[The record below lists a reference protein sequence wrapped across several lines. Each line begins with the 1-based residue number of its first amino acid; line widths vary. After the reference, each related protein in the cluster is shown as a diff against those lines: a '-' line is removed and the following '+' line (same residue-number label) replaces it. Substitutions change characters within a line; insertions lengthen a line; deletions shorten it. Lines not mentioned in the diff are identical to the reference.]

1 MIDVRL
7 LLDDFDATAR
17 RLSRKRVDPALI
29 SSARD
34 LAVSRR
40 SRVQAV
46 DDARRDANAG
56 ATAIGRLMRE
66 GRTAEADEA
75 KAAMAAARATVDALE
90 AELRTAEAELDDVI
104 SRLPNLPADV
114 APDGKGE
121 ADNVVVRTEGY
132 DPGDYEGRT
141 WETHWD
147 VAERLGIFDPT
158 RAAKLSGTMFSLLRG
173 DGARLLRGLV
183 NFALDLHRDRYLEVA
198 PAHVVREEVITR
210 TGHLTKFESQAY
222 RLRDDDLWLVPT
234 AEVALMG
241 MYQGEILPEADLPLR
256 TMAYT
261 VCWRREAGAAG
272 KDTRGMQRLHEFHK
286 VELVEL
292 CAPED
297 SEAELQALLAD
308 AEKAMHRPGPALP
321 GGRAV
326 LRRPDV
332 LGVAGLRPGGVRP
345 RGRPVAGGQLDEPG
359 HRLPGPAGR
368 DPAAA
373 HGGQQGRAG
382 PLPQRLGPGH
392 APGVG
397 GHRRARAAARR
408 HRCRPRRSG
417 PLPGHRHAPAGAA
430 MRFGQCRPPVP

>member
-7 LLDDFDATAR
+7 LLDDFDDTAR
-17 RLSRKRVDPALI
+17 RLARKRVDPALI

-40 SRVQAV
+40 SKVKAV

-56 ATAIGRLMRE
+56 ATAIGKLMRE

-75 KAAMAAARATVDALE
+75 KAAMARARVALDALE
-90 AELRTAEAELDDVI
+90 AELRAAEAELDDVV
-104 SRLPNLPADV
+104 SRLPNLPADI
-114 APDGKGE
+114 APDGTGE

-132 DPGDYEGRT
+132 DPADYDGRT
-141 WETHWD
+141 WEAHWD

-183 NFALDLHRDRYLEVA
+183 DFALDLHRDRYLEVA

-234 AEVALMG
+234 AEVVLMG
-241 MYQGEILPEADLPLR
+241 MYQGEILPEAELPAR

-297 SEAELQALLAD
+297 SQTELQALLAD
-308 AEKAMHRPGPALP
+308 AEKAIIAL
-321 GGRAV
+321 
-326 LRRPDV
+326 
-332 LGVAGLRPGGVRP
+332 GLPYRV
-345 RGRPVAGGQLDEPG
+345 VELC
-359 HRLPGPAGR
+359 
-368 DPAAA
+368 AADLTFSA
-373 HGGQQGRAG
+373 ARVYD
-382 PLPQRLGPGH
+382 LEVY
-392 APGVG
+392 APGVD
-397 GHRRARAAARR
+397 RWLEVSSVSLVTDFQARR
-408 HRCRPRRSG
+408 GGIRLRRTEGSKVELVHSLNASGLATPRVWAAIVEHGQRPDGTVAVPAALIPYLGTDTLR
-417 PLPGHRHAPAGAA
+417 PLR
-430 MRFGQCRPPVP
+430 